1 MANEIEACK
10 ACEDLKALSNNFVLN
25 GVTETEC
32 ASLNKNF
39 GLNDQIP
46 VLHDN
51 CEDLRTTLDCLIGQ
65 LIEELPKYDNCDWK
79 AYASSYM
86 RNLYTVLR
94 AMMCGDCGQ
103 WNEINYLW
111 DETERL
117 WRETQKLWEEFIKV
131 WNETDKLW
139 RETAKLWSEIY
150 TVWQELIAIW
160 EYIDVL
166 EGRILNL
173 EDRMGA
179 VEDRLDVVEE
189 RLDVVDN
196 RLDAVENRVTVV
208 ENRITN
214 AETNITNLTNRVTT
228 IEGNISTINNRLTN
242 IDNSIRDIY
251 EQLEGLQ
258 NILSQNFAELTYGT
272 DFTYQVFN
280 GVQFEIAPRV
290 YLIESDYN
298 IILRVSAS
306 ATPGNR
312 NYMNLTRTNDLVLR
326 HSIPVAEAQ
335 TSWLFNINFIGSYA
349 RLNTISALSTTTV
362 AAGSE
367 IWNLSPTSA
376 RAKWPVPCSL
386 SRNVVVGGT
395 TYRYLYSAVQMADGY
410 NDQLS
415 TGKEAPLNDVSQGL
429 NFSYETTFALN
440 PN

>member
-10 ACEDLKALSNNFVLN
+10 ACEDLKSLSNNFVLN

-86 RNLYTVLR
+86 KNLYTVLR

-111 DETERL
+111 DETELL
-117 WRETQKLWEEFIKV
+117 WRETQKLWEELIKV

-139 RETAKLWSEIY
+139 RETAKLLSEIY

-173 EDRMGA
+173 EYRMDA
-179 VEDRLDVVEE
+179 VEDRLDVVED

-208 ENRITN
+208 ENRISN

-251 EQLEGLQ
+251 DILDALSGANYTTLTRGTDYNLYFYNGFTTQEAPSDLTIRISETNSLYYLTIDATTAVATKNLQ
-258 NILSQNFAELTYGT
+258 NPNLMNVEMRHGTNVEEVPLSHI
-272 DFTYQVFN
+272 VR
-280 GVQFEIAPRV
+280 VQFI
-290 YLIESDYN
+290 
-298 IILRVSAS
+298 
-306 ATPGNR
+306 GN
-312 NYMNLTRTNDLVLR
+312 
-326 HSIPVAEAQ
+326 
-335 TSWLFNINFIGSYA
+335 YA
-349 RLNTISALSTTTV
+349 NLNTIANWTNTS
-362 AAGSE
+362 GSSNG
-367 IWNLSPTSA
+367 IWNLYPKAS
-376 RAKWPVPCSL
+376 RASWQATIGI
-386 SRNVVVGGT
+386 SRNTSRGT
-395 TYRYLYSAVQMADGY
+395 GWLFSWTSFADGY
-410 NDQLS
+410 NTQLADWY
-415 TGKEAPLNDVSQGL
+415 TGNLEGRYLGMSLSMTLIK
-429 NFSYETTFALN
+429 
-440 PN
+440 